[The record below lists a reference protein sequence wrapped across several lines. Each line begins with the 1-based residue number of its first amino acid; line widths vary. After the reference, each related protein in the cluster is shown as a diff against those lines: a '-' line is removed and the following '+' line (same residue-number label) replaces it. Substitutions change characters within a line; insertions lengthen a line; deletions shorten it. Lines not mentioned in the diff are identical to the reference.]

1 MQNYSSKFKINNL
14 ANHASKLRDFV
25 LDILFPVECAGC
37 GREGEWLCLTCFNK
51 IKFKNYQYCLHCK
64 KENEFGRFCPGCRPF
79 YNLDGVLIAGDYDNR
94 LIAKLIKNLKY
105 NFVRDVAEDL
115 GKFLI
120 LFLQNLNS
128 ESGFGEVVLAGGN
141 LIIPVP
147 LHNKRRRWRGFNQAE
162 LIAREVSGYFKLELS
177 ADKLIRI
184 KYKTPQI
191 KLSEAE
197 RKSNIIGCFGWRGE
211 NLNGRDV
218 VLIDDIVTTG
228 ATLNEC
234 AKVLKQNGAGKVWG
248 LAAAKG

>member
-1 MQNYSSKFKINNL
+1 MIQFSIYKNII
-14 ANHASKLRDFV
+14 NHANKLRDFV
-25 LDILFPVECAGC
+25 LDILFPIECAGC
-37 GREGEWLCLTCFNK
+37 GSEGEWLCHKCFGK
-51 IKFKNYQYCLHCK
+51 IKFKQEQYCLHCK
-64 KENEFGRFCPGCRPF
+64 KENKFGRFCPDCRQL
-79 YNLDGVLIAGDYDNR
+79 YSLDGVLIAGDYDNR

-105 NFVRDVAEDL
+105 NFVRDIAGDL

-128 ESGFGEVVLAGGN
+128 ESGFGGAVLAGGN

-177 ADKLIRI
+177 VDKLIRI
-184 KYKTPQI
+184 KYKKPQI